1 MQIGNLS
8 RPSTRS
14 RGIFAFQMARVFIV
28 VTLAATG
35 AYAFSMSVENL
46 GPQTE
51 ASASPGPQPEPASA
65 SLSAGQP
72 DQTVPVQVAN
82 AEPAL
87 PQAAIVNA
95 SASTPAQDVL
105 PQPSAPAPIAVE
117 QAASAPAVSGLEPA
131 LPQAVQASAPEPAVS
146 DTDRTGAVTV
156 ASAPAEPEPASDLVD
171 LNAASFEELNS
182 LRNAGPLGR
191 AIIKGRPYSSVED
204 LVTRKIVRR
213 SVYEKIK
220 DQVAVR

>member
-46 GPQTE
+46 GSQTE
-51 ASASPGPQPEPASA
+51 ASASPGPQSETVSA
-65 SLSAGQP
+65 SPATSEP
-72 DQTVPVQVAN
+72 DRTAPVQVAN
-82 AEPAL
+82 AEPTL
-87 PQAAIVNA
+87 PQAAIDSA
-95 SASTPAQDVL
+95 SASAPEQDVL
-105 PQPSAPAPIAVE
+105 PQPSAPASISADQAV
-117 QAASAPAVSGLEPA
+117 SAPAVSGLEPA
-131 LPQAVQASAPEPAVS
+131 QPQAVQASAPEPAVS
-146 DTDRTGAVTV
+146 DTDMTGAVTV

-182 LRNAGPLGR
+182 LRNAGSLGR
-191 AIIKGRPYSSVED
+191 AIIKGRPYASVED

-213 SVYEKIK
+213 SVYDKIK
-220 DQVAVR
+220 NQVAVR

>member
-35 AYAFSMSVENL
+35 AYAFSMSVENR

-51 ASASPGPQPEPASA
+51 AAASLGPQLETVSA
-65 SLSAGQP
+65 SLSTGQP
-72 DQTVPVQVAN
+72 DETAPVQVAN
-82 AEPAL
+82 PEPTL
-87 PQAAIVNA
+87 PQAAIDNA
-95 SASTPAQDVL
+95 SASTPAQEIL
-105 PQPSAPAPIAVE
+105 PQPSASASLFTDQSI
-117 QAASAPAVSGLEPA
+117 SAPAASGLEPA
-131 LPQAVQASAPEPAVS
+131 PPQAVQASAPAPAVS
-146 DTDRTGAVTV
+146 DTDMTGAVTV
-156 ASAPAEPEPASDLVD
+156 ASAPAEPEPTSDLVD

-191 AIIKGRPYSSVED
+191 AIIKGRPYASVED